1 MRAAKRSSEPKAN
14 TPDPMKGNKI
24 NIITLPP
31 DERVGHD
38 TEVEMTHAVAMKS
51 PHYHGRLHRRV
62 YGLKLNSPSVDER
75 IDSKAYWFRTN
86 MNHLN

>member
-1 MRAAKRSSEPKAN
+1 MRN
-14 TPDPMKGNKI
+14 D
-24 NIITLPP
+24 ITIDFLAIV
-31 DERVGHD
+31 DEGVAFD
-38 TEVEMTHAVAMKS
+38 TEVEMTKCVAMKS

-75 IDSKAYWFRTN
+75 IDSIAYWCRTK

>member
-1 MRAAKRSSEPKAN
+1 MRNEITIDFLA
-14 TPDPMKGNKI
+14 
-24 NIITLPP
+24 II
-31 DERVGHD
+31 DEGVAFD

-75 IDSKAYWFRTN
+75 IDSKAYWKRCHMQF
-86 MNHLN
+86 LN